1 MATRKLV
8 LLVVTII
15 ACSGCATRVPVAEV
29 RLVGKAFQDLNAA
42 SAPLLDDLA
51 VAERAQGKTAAGI
64 RAKSNSGAAATTLVD
79 DDIHSV
85 VSSAVT
91 PGQADAEGAS
101 ENRCA
106 AVGLLTVSSVSVQN
120 GFCTSDSYYY
130 SELADPPATATFRR
144 SLAAVDSYT
153 NVLLILAEGRNIEG
167 AQAEIQSLAG
177 NVGGVIEIAGAAG
190 ASAAMQGVV
199 GALKPL
205 LELAAKQSNAKEL
218 ARNVKQVSPKVVV
231 VIGQLRGAAPELFNT
246 LTERALANLQRAK
259 LQRAKLKPDSGAEAV
274 RIEAVRIEAYR
285 TAVSNYVVLLDQYE
299 RLLDRLVESYDATGK
314 VVTLSGL
321 VQQSAQL
328 SAQADAW
335 RRTYSALR
343 MGI

>member
-1 MATRKLV
+1 MRTRNLIM
-8 LLVVTII
+8 LAVTII
-15 ACSGCATRVPVAEV
+15 ACSGCATNVPVAEV

-51 VAERAQGKTAAGI
+51 VAERAQGKVVADV
-64 RAKSNSGAAATTLVD
+64 RARSNSRAAEA
-79 DDIHSV
+79 V
-85 VSSAVT
+85 VSSEGNVRNVVMSAVT
-91 PGQADAEGAS
+91 PSEADAVGAS
-101 ENRCA
+101 QNRCGA
-106 AVGLLTVSSVSVQN
+106 IGLLTVSSVSVQN
-120 GFCTSDSYYY
+120 GFCVSDSYYY

-153 NVLLILAEGRNIEG
+153 NVLLILAEGRNIEA
-167 AQAEIQSLAG
+167 AQAEVQSLAG
-177 NVGGVIEIAGAAG
+177 NVGGVLEIAGAAG

-199 GALKPL
+199 GALQPL
-205 LELAAKQSNAKEL
+205 LDLAAKRSNSKEL
-218 ARNVKQVSPKVVV
+218 ARNVKEVSPKVAV
-231 VIGQLRGAAPELFNT
+231 VIEQLRVAAPELFNT
-246 LTERALANLQRAK
+246 LTERALAS
-259 LQRAKLKPDSGAEAV
+259 LQRAKLKPDTSAEFV
-274 RIEAVRIEAYR
+274 RIEAGRIEAYR

-299 RLLDRLVESYDATGK
+299 RLLDRLVDSYDATGK

-343 MGI
+343 MGF

>member
-1 MATRKLV
+1 VGTRNLV

-15 ACSGCATRVPVAEV
+15 ACAGCATNVPVAEV

-51 VAERAQGKTAAGI
+51 VAERAQGKAVAGV
-64 RAKSNSGAAATTLVD
+64 RAKSNSRAAAEAISGDGDVRNVAT
-79 DDIHSV
+79 
-85 VSSAVT
+85 SALT
-91 PGQADAEGAS
+91 PSEADVEGTS
-101 ENRCA
+101 ENRCE
-106 AVGLLTVSSVSVQN
+106 AVGLLTVSSLSVQN
-120 GFCTSDSYYY
+120 GFCVSDSYYY

-153 NVLLILAEGRNIEG
+153 NVLLILAEGRNIEA
-167 AQAEIQSLAG
+167 AQAEVQSLAG
-177 NVGGVIEIAGAAG
+177 NVGGVLEIAGATG

-205 LELAAKQSNAKEL
+205 LDLAAKQSNAKEL
-218 ARNVKQVSPKVVV
+218 ARNVKDVSPKVVV
-231 VIGQLRGAAPELFNT
+231 VIEQLRVAAPELFNT
-246 LTERALANLQRAK
+246 LTERALAS
-259 LQRAKLKPDSGAEAV
+259 LQRAKLKPDTSAEIV
-274 RIEAVRIEAYR
+274 RIEAMRIEAYR
-285 TAVSNYVVLLDQYE
+285 TVVSNYVVLLDQYE
-299 RLLDRLVESYDATGK
+299 RLLDRLVESYDTTGK

-335 RRTYSALR
+335 RRSYSALR
-343 MGI
+343 MGF